1 MFGMEV
7 SWDNRHQPH
16 ALLPWSLSCYSN
28 QNETSLTP
36 YHIRIKFIFGSKA
49 KSFLANM
56 NSIQVNTQG
65 LLKLHS
71 GCHGDLIA
79 VARR

>member
-16 ALLPWSLSCYSN
+16 TLLLWSLSCYSN
-28 QNETSLTP
+28 QRETSLTP
-36 YHIRIKFIFGSKA
+36 YHFLIKFIFG
-49 KSFLANM
+49 KSFLTNM
-56 NSIQVNTQG
+56 NSIQVNTQD

-79 VARR
+79 AVRK